1 MITICLKGGIILIKR
16 KIFSLLLLIVLLT
29 ACNTKDVN
37 DMIFEGESNNWHGV
51 VELNELNQLEYA
63 GDLILSYKGDDSFNE
78 FAFEILLDD
87 NTKIKSD
94 DISLDE
100 NGETVI
106 RISCSNCDYSSDDP
120 KTIITVKWNKQ
131 TESFDLK

>member
-1 MITICLKGGIILIKR
+1 L
-16 KIFSLLLLIVLLT
+16 FLIVLLT
-29 ACNTKDVN
+29 ACNAKDAN

-51 VELNELNQLEYA
+51 VELNELNQMEYA
-63 GDLILSYKGDDSFNE
+63 GDLKLSYKGDDPFNE
-78 FAFEILLDD
+78 FTFEILLDG

-106 RISCSNCDYSSDDP
+106 KISCSNCDYSSDESET
-120 KTIITVKWNKQ
+120 KITVNWNNQ
-131 TESFDLK
+131 TESFYLK